1 MYSDQ
6 EVNLLHQIQMLTK
19 DAYKNTVVEKVK
31 FVIIKDLI
39 VKRLQISKKLG
50 L

>member
-19 DAYKNTVVEKVK
+19 DVYKNTVVEKVK

-39 VKRLQISKKLG
+39 VKRLQISKKIG